1 MSDLFR
7 RASDAFHHRR
17 NSTDSTDASKSLD
30 PSSAANPPEQ
40 ESLNQNSESAQPES
54 HVNEASAGTML
65 HLRNNTTFGDGHTTR
80 QSNPGQSSNLAR
92 SRKILNGLL
101 ARRRIIVLDRVA
113 GVLTLSL

>member
-54 HVNEASAGTML
+54 HVNEASAG
-65 HLRNNTTFGDGHTTR
+65 
-80 QSNPGQSSNLAR
+80 
-92 SRKILNGLL
+92 
-101 ARRRIIVLDRVA
+101 VA
-113 GVLTLSL
+113 NDNAAPPKQHHFWGWPHHQAK